1 MTSVDTRRT
10 SMADRRP
17 SMAERRPSMA
27 ERRPSMAERRP
38 SMVERP
44 HFQQLSQQHTS
55 GSPLLSPPTNAQ
67 HLSSSLSAASSSSHL
82 STLQQQQQPKS
93 RRPSVIPGLAG
104 IEKPEITEN
113 PDECDVLICG
123 TGLVESLLASALAWQ
138 GSNVLHV
145 DCNPYYG
152 DTSAT
157 LTIDQIKSWCEN
169 VNLKTPGF
177 IGFEKALLYIPRPYE
192 LNSRDYS
199 IDLTPKIMFAQSDL
213 LSLLIKSRV
222 YRYLEFQSLSAF
234 HTFENDT
241 FGKMSSSKEEIFTD
255 QSLSLSTKRILMKF
269 MKFVFEY
276 DQNLDSNKALLDE
289 YKHKPLLQFIR
300 ENYTKMDSKQINE
313 LVFTL
318 GLSPSEKI
326 NTLEGLSRIKRYLV
340 SFNVYGNFPSLVS
353 KFGGPGEISQGFCRS
368 AAVAGTIYKLDNH
381 LKSYDPVEKIATFTN
396 NSKVK
401 VTEKIVCSPSQAPEN
416 AKYLPKQNTYEVT
429 RLITIVKK
437 SCKEWFSE
445 NESSA
450 IVVFSPMSL
459 PTKNKYP
466 IQIIIMGASTGC
478 CPNDQCI
485 WYLSTIEKGEKAR
498 QDLESALLKMEE
510 SILRESEDGGFDLDG
525 DLLNDKDL
533 IVSKNDGM
541 ELINSV
547 KLGKSFKEFVPKQKL
562 VYLFK
567 LCFTQY
573 TAIKPFGIINEK
585 IFQDIEN
592 NNSLNLDNLKLDNSA
607 GSIPVD
613 KDIIYSNMPST
624 EISYDGC
631 VTEAKY
637 LYKKIVGSDDD
648 FFDVDFEDDDED
660 DATIGDNN
668 TISDATSGV
677 NPSVLD
683 NSDGTQSNNQSRRHI
698 DEEAIIDEED
708 EDEFND
714 EMDFEL

>member
-300 ENYTKMDSKQINE
+300 ENYTKMDAKQINE
-313 LVFTL
+313 L
-318 GLSPSEKI
+318 
-326 NTLEGLSRIKRYLV
+326 N
-340 SFNVYGNFPSLVS
+340 
-353 KFGGPGEISQGFCRS
+353 
-368 AAVAGTIYKLDNH
+368 
-381 LKSYDPVEKIATFTN
+381 
-396 NSKVK
+396 
-401 VTEKIVCSPSQAPEN
+401 
-416 AKYLPKQNTYEVT
+416 
-429 RLITIVKK
+429 
-437 SCKEWFSE
+437 
-445 NESSA
+445 
-450 IVVFSPMSL
+450 
-459 PTKNKYP
+459 
-466 IQIIIMGASTGC
+466 
-478 CPNDQCI
+478 
-485 WYLSTIEKGEKAR
+485 
-498 QDLESALLKMEE
+498 
-510 SILRESEDGGFDLDG
+510 
-525 DLLNDKDL
+525 
-533 IVSKNDGM
+533 
-541 ELINSV
+541 
-547 KLGKSFKEFVPKQKL
+547 
-562 VYLFK
+562 
-567 LCFTQY
+567 
-573 TAIKPFGIINEK
+573 
-585 IFQDIEN
+585 
-592 NNSLNLDNLKLDNSA
+592 
-607 GSIPVD
+607 
-613 KDIIYSNMPST
+613 
-624 EISYDGC
+624 
-631 VTEAKY
+631 
-637 LYKKIVGSDDD
+637 
-648 FFDVDFEDDDED
+648 
-660 DATIGDNN
+660 
-668 TISDATSGV
+668 
-677 NPSVLD
+677 
-683 NSDGTQSNNQSRRHI
+683 
-698 DEEAIIDEED
+698 
-708 EDEFND
+708 
-714 EMDFEL
+714 